1 MLPVTVLT
9 GFLGAGKTTFLKRL
23 LGAPHGLRIALII
36 NEIGQAGAE
45 TLDPKD
51 STYLELAEGCVC
63 CLRNPELMTAL
74 RDLAA
79 RGDIDR
85 VIIETTGVADP
96 LAITF
101 TLERPDMADAVRLDA
116 VVTVVDTTAFAR
128 ADGPEWTTQVA
139 AADLVIL
146 SKLDLGGDEAAAAAA
161 VRSVN
166 PAARVLRADDP
177 GAETALLEV
186 LPRVG
191 AAGTPAARHSRF
203 GAETFVGGTYRL
215 AALEDWLE
223 VLPPEVFRAKGVV
236 ATDEGWAEFHVV
248 AGRVQMDPDVPP
260 PAHGTTKMVFIGG
273 GLARATLADELARCR
288 KGES

>member
-23 LGAPHGLRIALII
+23 LLSPHGLRIALII
-36 NEIGQAGAE
+36 NEIGEAGAE
-45 TLDPKD
+45 SLDPRD

-63 CLRNPELMTAL
+63 CLKNPELMSAL
-74 RDLAA
+74 RELAG
-79 RGDIDR
+79 RGDLDR

-116 VVTVVDTTAFAR
+116 VVTVVDTTAFGR
-128 ADGPEWTTQVA
+128 AEGPEWPAQVA
-139 AADLVIL
+139 AADLVVL
-146 SKLDLGGDEAAAAAA
+146 SKLDLGGDADAAVAA
-161 VRSVN
+161 VRAVN

-177 GAETALLEV
+177 GAQTALLEV
-186 LPRVG
+186 LPRSG
-191 AAGTPAARHSRF
+191 AAGAPAARHSSF
-203 GAETFVGGTYRL
+203 VVETFAGGTYRL

-223 VLPPEVFRAKGVV
+223 VLPREVFRAKGVV

-248 AGRVQMDPDVPP
+248 AGRVQVEPGIAP
-260 PAHGTTKMVFIGG
+260 PAHGRTRMVFIGTR
-273 GLARATLADELARCR
+273 LSRAALETEMARCR
-288 KGES
+288 IDA

>member
-23 LGAPHGLRIALII
+23 LRYPHGLRIALII

-45 TLDPKD
+45 TVDPKD

-63 CLRNPELMTAL
+63 CLKNPELISAL

-79 RGDIDR
+79 RGDLDR

-96 LAITF
+96 LAITY

-128 ADGPEWTTQVA
+128 ADGPEWQAQVA

-146 SKLDLGGDEAAAAAA
+146 SKLDLGGDAAAAEAA
-161 VRSVN
+161 VRAMS

-177 GAETALLEV
+177 GAETALLEI
-186 LPRVG
+186 LPRPG
-191 AAGTPAARHSRF
+191 AAGTPAARHSGF
-203 GAETFVGGTYRL
+203 AAEAFSGGKYRL

-248 AGRVQMDPDVPP
+248 AGRVQMDPGIAP
-260 PAHGTTKMVFIGG
+260 PAHGTTRMVFIGT
-273 GLARATLADELARCR
+273 GLARAALEAELATCR
-288 KGES
+288 IAA